1 MSSGQNNS
9 GFPSSTSVP
18 YYPAYSSIPR
28 TDPQHQHQH
37 RRGRQPAPTDLTY
50 IYPSYQSSGVNI
62 EGYGAVDPSLT
73 TGGGIP
79 SPLDYPQPPPQ
90 HHPLYSH
97 RQPQQ
102 SFYAPQAGYGYLNP
116 GTGYPAPQSQ
126 PSPAPSYRQPVPIAF
141 PYTDQAQQHVPYP
154 NLPQSSPYQ
163 EYPSQQHHRLSSSR
177 SPGIISPVNQLQ
189 PAQPV
194 NTGIEPTLLWQ
205 QHSSQ
210 PVIAPAVVPPII
222 SPSEIPATIPDNATP
237 SRSLRIK
244 LKPPS
249 AGSQPA
255 EMVSGRGSYVPAVQ
269 DASYSSGRPR
279 REASQRAQQQMVS
292 YAEVEEDEEEEEEDA
307 VGEAEDDAEGEAEE
321 VAPSPVKAAHYEPP
335 RPTRSGRNPKMPQRY
350 GEYGDHGEDD
360 FENKI
365 VPTSPLHSPGIGSKR
380 ASTRGKRII
389 DPDEEDED
397 EGDYTEAVRPPPR
410 NAFPTRPTRSSMG
423 SAAIPA
429 APVAAGPSY
438 TNGHSKSR
446 STRSGRAAGRTRH
459 SSADGEDFE
468 PEEESASDDDHQS
481 SDPLANY
488 DDDGEEDDMASYSEG
503 QSPRKK
509 KTRNSTSSRRAP
521 RARTT
526 RNSTKRR
533 DDSDEEYGGTG
544 RRNLRTRTNRPDY
557 HIPTLDEISK
567 NDLIMDEAIAAVS
580 RPNGR
585 IGGVGGL
592 GAGRKFGAGGASKS
606 LPWSLKSKDLAQAM
620 GDPDT
625 SDSDDFA
632 APLKSAGPGPS
643 MGNTGPVA
651 RTNAVGPSD
660 VPNYGRINPKSNT
673 ADADPLGVDMNVT
686 FDNVGGLDE
695 HINQLK
701 EMVALP
707 LLYPELFQQFGI
719 TPPRGVL
726 FHGPPG
732 TGKTLLA
739 RALAASCSS
748 GNTKIAFF
756 MRKGA
761 DVLSKW
767 VGEAERQLRMLFE
780 EARACQPSIIFFDE
794 IDGIAPVRSSKQ
806 DQIHASLVSTL
817 LALMDGM
824 DGRGQVIVI
833 GATNR
838 PDAVDP
844 ALRRPGRFDREFYF
858 PLPNKTARKKI
869 IQINTRKWEPQLS
882 DGFLEQLATLTKGY
896 GGADL
901 RALCTESALNA
912 IQRRYPQIYKSADR
926 LQLETGS
933 IHVSAKD
940 FMMSIKKIV
949 PSSARSTSSAAMQ
962 LPPHLVPLLS
972 SALDRLKA
980 TLDHVLPPRKH
991 ATALEEAEFEE
1002 EEGDS
1007 FEKHMMLQSL
1017 DKLRTFRPRILVHG
1031 EAGMGQTYLGPA
1043 ILHHLEGFHVQSF
1056 DLGTLMGDST
1066 RSVEAAVIQI
1076 IVEAK
1081 RHQPS
1086 IIFVPALSAWVA
1098 TISDTARS
1106 TVRALLDS
1114 IPPSDPILVLG
1125 VSDTRVEELPGDVR
1139 ALFGFAPDNKI
1150 ELSYPSK
1157 AEREAYFAD
1166 LVDALKKPPTEF
1178 PGVLPRRKRVLEALP
1193 LAPPLPPRQ
1202 PTAAELQREEEKDQ
1216 AARDMIFQSFV
1227 HLVKDFHRR
1236 YRKVVSNVTANAV
1249 AYSEGLKAQAAAAT
1263 APAAQI
1269 DLVNDIPP
1277 IIANIDGDVAM
1288 TVDPIISEPSANAQE
1303 VDTIPAPDIVI
1314 NGSVSTVPGSSTPVT
1329 IEQWEAH
1336 PIDIDTLQY
1345 KLLKHKYFTPADF
1358 LADIAKIEEN
1368 ASKVADADTMVR
1380 ITEMGTAARYHVQ
1393 GFDQKW
1399 MPEFERYKERM
1410 IAKKAERQKKK
1421 ELAAAEAQKSVEDA
1435 AQAPSAPSAPEDDE
1449 QIVVTQ
1455 QTNEDTA
1462 ADHALIDSTDGEA
1475 ASLKRTREDGEE
1487 LNGMHGREKRSRE
1500 DPMDVDPTLVHMQ
1513 KTFEDLDSTSLASP
1527 SIDVASSTAISVPAP
1542 APAPAPSEP
1551 EPIVHPP
1558 FVLPQEDLNV
1568 LRAELSALT
1577 ATLNIDQLEQLRASL
1592 FDIIWRGR
1600 AEWDRREIVKKMTAR
1615 LVEWAQEV
1623 EKWKESGRW

>member
-9 GFPSSTSVP
+9 GFPSSTVP
-18 YYPAYSSIPR
+18 YYPTYSPLPR
-28 TDPQHQHQH
+28 NISQQQPQPPPGQ
-37 RRGRQPAPTDLTY
+37 QPPPTDLSF
-50 IYPSYQSSGVNI
+50 IYPPQTSASTNI
-62 EGYGAVDPSLT
+62 QGFGAVDPSLP
-73 TGGGIP
+73 GGGLP
-79 SPLDYPQPPPQ
+79 SHLNYPQPQAPPQ
-90 HHPLYSH
+90 HYLQHQP
-97 RQPQQ
+97 QPQQ
-102 SFYAPQAGYGYLNP
+102 SFYAPQAGYGYHLQSP
-116 GTGYPAPQSQ
+116 SHTAPHLQQS
-126 PSPAPSYRQPVPIAF
+126 PVPSYRQPVPVAY
-141 PYTDQAQQHVPYP
+141 PYTDQPQPTSYP
-154 NLPQSSPYQ
+154 NFNPSSPYQ
-163 EYPSQQHHRLSSSR
+163 QYQGQQQQPLRLSSSR
-177 SPGIISPVNQLQ
+177 SPGVISPVNQFQAPQ
-189 PAQPV
+189 PQPV
-194 NTGIEPTLLWQ
+194 NSEINPALLWQ
-205 QHSSQ
+205 QGT
-210 PVIAPAVVPPII
+210 PLVPTTVNSTTL
-222 SPSEIPATIPDNATP
+222 SPSKIPASTPENAT
-237 SRSLRIK
+237 SGRSLRIK
-244 LKPPS
+244 LKPPPPS
-249 AGSQPA
+249 AGTQSA
-255 EMVSGRGSYVPAVQ
+255 DMVSGRNSYVAAVP
-269 DASYSSGRPR
+269 DASALSGRPK
-279 REASQRAQQQMVS
+279 REASQRAQKQMVS
-292 YAEVEEDEEEEEEDA
+292 YAEEDEEEEEE
-307 VGEAEDDAEGEAEE
+307 EENAEDDAEGEAEE
-321 VAPSPVKAAHYEPP
+321 VIVSPVKNEQYEPP
-335 RPTRSGRNPKMPQRY
+335 RPTRSGRNSKMPQRY

-365 VPTSPLHSPGIGSKR
+365 APSSPPPSPHIGIKR
-380 ASTRGKRII
+380 TSTRGKRVIA
-389 DPDEEDED
+389 DPDDDDED
-397 EGDYTEAVRPPPR
+397 DYVQDARPPPR
-410 NAFPTRPTRSSMG
+410 NPFPTRTTRTSLG
-423 SAAIPA
+423 SAVVPA
-429 APVAAGPSY
+429 APVASAGPSY
-438 TNGHSKSR
+438 TNGHGKTR
-446 STRSGRAAGRTRH
+446 STRSTRQAGRARH

-468 PEEESASDDDHQS
+468 PEESASDDDQPS
-481 SDPLANY
+481 SDDPIVNY
-488 DDDGEEDDMASYSEG
+488 DDDEEDDMASYSDG
-503 QSPRKK
+503 RSPQKK
-509 KTRNSTSSRRAP
+509 KTRGRGPARRAP
-521 RARTT
+521 TARRTT

-533 DDSDEEYGGTG
+533 DDSEEEYGAG
-544 RRNLRTRTNRPDY
+544 RRNLRDRTSRPNY

-567 NDLIMDEAIAAVS
+567 NDIILDEAIAAAS

-585 IGGVGGL
+585 LGGVGGL
-592 GAGRKFGAGGASKS
+592 APGRRIGPGGASKS

-632 APLKSAGPGPS
+632 APLKSAGAGPA
-643 MGNTGPVA
+643 MGNIGPVA

-707 LLYPELFQQFGI
+707 LLYPELFQQFGM

-739 RALAASCSS
+739 RALAASCST

-869 IQINTRKWEPQLS
+869 IQINTKKWEPQLS
-882 DGFLEQLATLTKGY
+882 DEFLEQLSTLTKGY

-912 IQRRYPQIYKSADR
+912 IQRKYPQIYKTADR

-949 PSSARSTSSAAMQ
+949 PSSARSTSSAAVQ
-962 LPPHLVPLLS
+962 LPAHLVPLLS
-972 SALDRLKA
+972 APLDRLKA
-980 TLDHVLPPRKH
+980 ALDHVLPPRKH

-1056 DLGTLMGDST
+1056 DLGNLLGDST

-1086 IIFVPALSAWVA
+1086 IIFVPALSAWAA

-1114 IPPSDPILVLG
+1114 IPPLDPILVLG
-1125 VSDTRVEELPGDVR
+1125 VSDSHVDELPGDVR

-1150 ELSYPSK
+1150 ELSRPTK

-1166 LVDALKKPPTEF
+1166 LVEALKKPPTDF
-1178 PGVLPRRKRVLEALP
+1178 PGVLPRRKRVLEILP

-1202 PTAAELQREEEKDQ
+1202 PTAAELLREEEKDQ

-1227 HLVKDFHRR
+1227 HLVKDFHKR
-1236 YRKVVSNVTANAV
+1236 YRKVVANVTADAV
-1249 AYSEGLKAQAAAAT
+1249 AYSEGLKAQAAVQAAPV
-1263 APAAQI
+1263 API
-1269 DLVNDIPP
+1269 DPIAGIPP
-1277 IIANIDGDVAM
+1277 ITAGVDGDVPM
-1288 TVDPIISEPSANAQE
+1288 TIDLTLSEPIASVQE
-1303 VDTIPAPDIVI
+1303 VVSIPVTEVPTNGPAPD
-1314 NGSVSTVPGSSTPVT
+1314 VPGSSTPAAVDSW
-1329 IEQWEAH
+1329 QAH
-1336 PIDIDTLQY
+1336 HIDIDILQY
-1345 KLLKHKYFTPADF
+1345 KLLKHKYYTPADF
-1358 LADIAKIEEN
+1358 LADISKIEEN

-1410 IAKKAERQKKK
+1410 VAKKAEKQKRK
-1421 ELAAAEAQKSVEDA
+1421 EQAVAEAQKSLQDA
-1435 AQAPSAPSAPEDDE
+1435 ADPAVVPPVPGQSEVAATVQTNQEVGHIAQLSAP
-1449 QIVVTQ
+1449 
-1455 QTNEDTA
+1455 A
-1462 ADHALIDSTDGEA
+1462 AEGEG
-1475 ASLKRTREDGEE
+1475 ASHKRTREDGE
-1487 LNGMHGREKRSRE
+1487 GVDGVHGREKRSRDE
-1500 DPMDVDPTLVHMQ
+1500 EMDVDPALVNMQ
-1513 KTFEDLDSTSLASP
+1513 QTFNDLVSP
-1527 SIDVASSTAISVPAP
+1527 PPPASSVTDAPIAFEATATVPPPAP
-1542 APAPAPSEP
+1542 APVPQAET
-1551 EPIVHPP
+1551 IVHPP
-1558 FVLPQEDLNV
+1558 FVLPEADLDT
-1568 LRAELSALT
+1568 LRAESNSLT
-1577 ATLNIDQLEQLRASL
+1577 SNLNIDQLEQLRASL

-1600 AEWDRREIVKKMTAR
+1600 GEWDRREIVKKMTAR
-1615 LVEWAQEV
+1615 LVEWSREV

>member
-9 GFPSSTSVP
+9 GLPPSTVS
-18 YYPAYSSIPR
+18 YYPALQPPPRVIPS
-28 TDPQHQHQH
+28 HQQ
-37 RRGRQPAPTDLTY
+37 GQQQTAPTDNTY
-50 IYPSYQSSGVNI
+50 IYPPQPFGQNVGNF
-62 EGYGAVDPSLT
+62 GTVDPSLA
-73 TGGGIP
+73 GAGIP
-79 SPLDYPQPPPQ
+79 PHLNYQQPVQPQHHLQHRPQQQSPYYASQPGYAYHASSASPSYASPHLQTSPVPYPQPI
-90 HHPLYSH
+90 
-97 RQPQQ
+97 
-102 SFYAPQAGYGYLNP
+102 
-116 GTGYPAPQSQ
+116 
-126 PSPAPSYRQPVPIAF
+126 PVAY
-141 PYTDQAQQHVPYP
+141 PYTNQPTLHSDFLQSPPYQQLGQQPLRVASSVSPGIP
-154 NLPQSSPYQ
+154 VTISRPQLPQSVNS
-163 EYPSQQHHRLSSSR
+163 
-177 SPGIISPVNQLQ
+177 GIDPALFGHQNTQPTPV
-189 PAQPV
+189 P
-194 NTGIEPTLLWQ
+194 
-205 QHSSQ
+205 
-210 PVIAPAVVPPII
+210 VVPPTL
-222 SPSEIPATIPDNATP
+222 SPFKIPASIPENPTAG
-237 SRSLRIK
+237 RSLRIK
-244 LKPPS
+244 LKAPS

-255 EMVSGRGSYVPAVQ
+255 DMVSSRSAYGAADQ
-269 DASYSSGRPR
+269 DVSFSSGRPR
-279 REASQRAQQQMVS
+279 REASHRAQQQMVN
-292 YAEVEEDEEEEEEDA
+292 YTEVDEEDEEEEEEEDTD
-307 VGEAEDDAEGEAEE
+307 GEAEDDAEGEADVI
-321 VAPSPVKAAHYEPP
+321 VAKVEQYEPP
-335 RPTRSGRNPKMPQRY
+335 RPTRSGRNPRMPQRY
-350 GEYGDHGEDD
+350 GEFGDHGEDD

-365 VPTSPLHSPGIGSKR
+365 VPTSPPHPPSPHIGAR
-380 ASTRGKRII
+380 RTSTRAKRII
-389 DPDEEDED
+389 ADPDEEED
-397 EGDYTEAVRPPPR
+397 EAYVESARPPPR
-410 NAFPTRPTRSSMG
+410 NAFPPRATRASLG
-423 SAAIPA
+423 SASVPA
-429 APVAAGPSY
+429 AAPTVSAGPSY
-438 TNGHSKSR
+438 TNGHGK
-446 STRSGRAAGRTRH
+446 TRSGPRGRMTRRARH

-468 PEEESASDDDHQS
+468 PEEESASDDDQAS
-481 SDPLANY
+481 SDPLGNY
-488 DDDGEEDDMASYSEG
+488 DDDQEEDDMASYSEG
-503 QSPRKK
+503 RSPRKK
-509 KTRNSTSSRRAP
+509 KTRNSGSARRAP
-521 RARTT
+521 NARRTT

-533 DDSDEEYGGTG
+533 DDSEEEYGAG
-544 RRNLRTRTNRPDY
+544 RRNLRARTNRPDY

-567 NDLIMDEAIAAVS
+567 NELNMDEAIAAVS

-585 IGGVGGL
+585 LGGVGGL
-592 GAGRKFGAGGASKS
+592 GAGRKFGAGGASKG
-606 LPWSLKSKDLAQAM
+606 LPWSMKSKELAQAM

-632 APLKSAGPGPS
+632 APLKSAGGGAT

-858 PLPNKTARKKI
+858 PLPNKPARKKI
-869 IQINTRKWEPQLS
+869 IQINTKKWEPQLS
-882 DGFLEQLATLTKGY
+882 DGFLERLATLTKGY

-912 IQRRYPQIYKSADR
+912 IQRRYPQIYKTADR

-949 PSSARSTSSAAMQ
+949 PSSARSTSSAAVQ
-962 LPPHLVPLLS
+962 LPAHLVPLLS
-972 SALDRLKA
+972 APLDRLKA
-980 TLDHVLPPRKH
+980 ALDHVLPPRKH
-991 ATALEEAEFEE
+991 ATALEEAEYEE
-1002 EEGDS
+1002 EDGDS

-1086 IIFVPALSAWVA
+1086 IIFVPALSAWAA

-1125 VSDTRVEELPGDVR
+1125 VSDTHVDELPGDVR

-1150 ELSYPSK
+1150 ELTYPSK
-1157 AEREAYFAD
+1157 TQPEREAYFTD
-1166 LVDALKKPPTEF
+1166 LVEALKKPPTEF
-1178 PGVLPRRKRVLEALP
+1178 PGVLPRRKRILEALP
-1193 LAPPLPPRQ
+1193 LAPPLPPRE
-1202 PTAAELQREEEKDQ
+1202 PTAAELLREEEKDQ

-1227 HLVKDFHRR
+1227 HLVKDFHKR
-1236 YRKVVSNVTANAV
+1236 YRKVAANVRADAV
-1249 AYSEGLKAQAAAAT
+1249 AFSEAQKVRAT
-1263 APAAQI
+1263 ASAAPAVPI
-1269 DLVNDIPP
+1269 DLVEGIPP
-1277 IIANIDGDVAM
+1277 IPVGIDADVSM
-1288 TVDPIISEPSANAQE
+1288 TVELPAPEGNVNVQEIVAVAAPAITPSE
-1303 VDTIPAPDIVI
+1303 PAPDM
-1314 NGSVSTVPGSSTPVT
+1314 PGTSTPVVVD
-1329 IEQWEAH
+1329 QWQAH
-1336 PIDIDTLQY
+1336 PVDIDTLQY
-1345 KLLKHKYFTPADF
+1345 KLLKHKYYTPADF
-1358 LADIAKIEEN
+1358 LADISKIEEN
-1368 ASKVADADTMVR
+1368 ASKVADADTLVR
-1380 ITEMGTAARYHVQ
+1380 VTEMGSAARYHVQ

-1410 IAKKAERQKKK
+1410 IAKKAEKQKRK
-1421 ELAAAEAQKSVEDA
+1421 EQAAAEAQKNVQDNAPVTIAQTALEHGEPSAAIQTGDGPGGAVPSSNDGVECDA
-1435 AQAPSAPSAPEDDE
+1435 A
-1449 QIVVTQ
+1449 T
-1455 QTNEDTA
+1455 
-1462 ADHALIDSTDGEA
+1462 
-1475 ASLKRTREDGEE
+1475 LKRTREDGEDIE
-1487 LNGMHGREKRSRE
+1487 GIHGREKRSRDE
-1500 DPMDVDPTLVHMQ
+1500 QMDVDPALVDIQ
-1513 KTFEDLDSTSLASP
+1513 KTFDGLASP
-1527 SIDVASSTAISVPAP
+1527 PAALPILEVPTAPEAEASVPPPGP
-1542 APAPAPSEP
+1542 AALPAEQP
-1551 EPIVHPP
+1551 EKIVHPP
-1558 FVLPQEDLNV
+1558 FVLPEEDLNV
-1568 LRAELSALT
+1568 LRAELNSLT
-1577 ATLNIDQLEQLRASL
+1577 ANLNIDQLEQLRASL

-1600 AEWDRREIVKKMTAR
+1600 GDWDRREVVKKMTAR
-1615 LVEWAQEV
+1615 LVAWSMEV